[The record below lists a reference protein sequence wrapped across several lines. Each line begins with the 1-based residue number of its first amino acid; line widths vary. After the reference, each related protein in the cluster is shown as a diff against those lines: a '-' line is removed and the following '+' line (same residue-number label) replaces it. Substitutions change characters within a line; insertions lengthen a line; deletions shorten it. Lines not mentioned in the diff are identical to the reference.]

1 MMNLYWPTYI
11 NIENEFN
18 KLLQQIHVDDNQV
31 SVYSSKI
38 SELILRCASE
48 IESLSKELYNLHGGT
63 KKGNIH
69 YDYVALNHLEKQ
81 WKLSQKVVVI
91 SSLNSFLTQKVLKP
105 FELDFQKKDK
115 SFTYSWNHAY
125 QGIKHD
131 RVNNLKQGSIKNL
144 FRISSALFIL
154 NIYYK
159 NQIYNLDNDNRGDN
173 FPINLGSTIFS
184 IKFHDGGN
192 GEDFHKKKDFDECIY
207 TSKATDET
215 LSKLKEECNKQ
226 RKNMQSLLLTSPK
239 LIEYI
244 ASNKGKNSEKKPS
257 LKEIIGKKEHNRIFR
272 ESFAGVDILKYSKQL
287 KHEAVLNMNQL

>member
-1 MMNLYWPTYI
+1 MINLYWPTYL

-18 KLLQQIHVDDNQV
+18 KLLQHIHIDDNQV

-48 IESLSKELYNLHGGT
+48 IESLSKELYNMYGGT

-69 YDYVALNHLEKQ
+69 YDYVALKHLENQ
-81 WKLSQKVVVI
+81 WKLSEKIIII
-91 SSLNSFLTQKVLKP
+91 SSLNSYLTQKVLKP
-105 FELDFQKKDK
+105 FELDFKKKDQ
-115 SFTYSWNHAY
+115 SLTYSWNQAY
-125 QGIKHD
+125 QAIKHD
-131 RVNNLKQGSIKNL
+131 RVNNLEQGSIKNL

-159 NQIYNLDNDNRGDN
+159 NQKYNLDSDNKGDD

-192 GEDFHKKKDFDECIY
+192 GESFHKKKDFEECIY

-226 RKNMQSLLLTSPK
+226 RENMQSLLLSSPK
-239 LIEYI
+239 IIEYI
-244 ASNKGKNSEKKPS
+244 TSDKSKESVKKPN
-257 LKEIIGKKEHNRIFR
+257 LKEIIGEKEHSRIFR
-272 ESFAGVDILKYSKQL
+272 ESLLV
-287 KHEAVLNMNQL
+287 